1 MKRRIDFLMDREMRK
16 FRFGW
21 AIIYRDWD
29 RVEIFKSQNAACER
43 WDGYEVPCLTYPG
56 VKDFLRTVKGPKK
69 NYRKKRVQKHPGM
82 ERKRKRRII
91 VSTDTVCGNDPVKA
105 GQSELSC

>member
-1 MKRRIDFLMDREMRK
+1 MNRRINFVMDREMRK

-69 NYRKKRVQKHPGM
+69 ITEKRAFSNILGWKGKGKG
-82 ERKRKRRII
+82 E
-91 VSTDTVCGNDPVKA
+91 
-105 GQSELSC
+105 

>member
-1 MKRRIDFLMDREMRK
+1 MNRRINFLMDREMRK

-43 WDGYEVPCLTYPG
+43 WDGYEVPCLDVSWG
-56 VKDFLRTVKGPKK
+56 ERFLADSERAKK
-69 NYRKKRVQKHPGM
+69 KLQKKEG
-82 ERKRKRRII
+82 
-91 VSTDTVCGNDPVKA
+91 
-105 GQSELSC
+105 SETSWDGKEKEKENNCFNRHGLRE